1 MFCPSRMAWIAAAS
15 TTAGTGVSH
24 TPCARLMP
32 PMRSHSV
39 VMARISDCSVL
50 GASALSA
57 RRDSVAVTCVILP
70 GKGKILPSHFT
81 FWGSHFGGQ
90 IVARARRRSQTRR
103 RRSIVQEES
112 MHELSIAASIVE
124 AVTESAS
131 AYPGA
136 RVKEVRL
143 RVGALASVV
152 EDSLQFCWEL
162 ASADSP
168 VAGAKL
174 VINKLPV

>member
-1 MFCPSRMAWIAAAS
+1 
-15 TTAGTGVSH
+15 
-24 TPCARLMP
+24 
-32 PMRSHSV
+32 
-39 VMARISDCSVL
+39 
-50 GASALSA
+50 
-57 RRDSVAVTCVILP
+57 
-70 GKGKILPSHFT
+70 
-81 FWGSHFGGQ
+81 
-90 IVARARRRSQTRR
+90 
-103 RRSIVQEES
+103 

-162 ASADSP
+162 ATDDTPLKGSA
-168 VAGAKL
+168 L
-174 VINKLPV
+174 VIDKLPVIVHCDACGVDTRIEGVQSFLCPRCGEPAALRQGRELEIDSIEIEEPESNETEIGVPDPVEER